1 MRMLGSRV
9 LAIIATVGLTLAAHA
24 AVAATTAVNVQLADK
39 VTDGP
44 MATGI
49 MYGTSNIDRTKATSL
64 MEPSKTS
71 APTGAVTFNVTNSSK
86 DMVHEMIVVAIP
98 ASAVGQPVPYDAVQ
112 HEVDETKIKSMG
124 EVSELDPGKSGKLT
138 VTLQPGTYLLI
149 CNQPGHYE
157 AGMWAV
163 FTVTK

>member
-1 MRMLGSRV
+1 MPTLARKV
-9 LAIIATVGLTLAAHA
+9 LAIIAAVALGAGVHAALAAN
-24 AVAATTAVNVQLADK
+24 TTVNVQLADK
-39 VTDGP
+39 MTDGP

-49 MYGTSNIDRTKATSL
+49 TYGAPKVDLTKATSL
-64 MEPSKTS
+64 MKPDKTS
-71 APTGAVTFNVTNSSK
+71 VPAGNVTFNVTNASK

-98 ASAVGQPVPYDAVQ
+98 ADAVGKPLPYDAAQ
-112 HEVDETKIKSMG
+112 HEVNEDQIKSMG

-138 VTLQPGTYLLI
+138 VALQPGTYLLL

>member
-1 MRMLGSRV
+1 MRMIGSRV
-9 LAIIATVGLTLAAHA
+9 LAIVASVGLTLAAHA
-24 AVAATTAVNVQLADK
+24 AVAASTTVNVQLADK

-49 MYGTSNIDRTKATSL
+49 MYGTPNIDRSKATSL
-64 MEPSKTS
+64 LEPTKTS

-98 ASAVGQPVPYDAVQ
+98 ASAVGQLLPYDAAQ

-138 VTLQPGTYLLI
+138 VTLPAGTYLLI

-157 AGMWAV
+157 AGMWAE
-163 FTVTK
+163 FTVTR